1 MDNYCSNTD
10 KFGITT
16 EVYKFDNYTKTY
28 IRSDKNKTNYLTII
42 KEYNI
47 INSNNKSMLEIG
59 IVYNT
64 YYKFDEQGEIIYER
78 RYNKK
83 LKVSNITEKVISN
96 DYGEILINIYKN
108 QKSIKFKFK
117 KNGWKSK

>member
-1 MDNYCSNTD
+1 MDNYYSNTD
-10 KFGITT
+10 IFGITT